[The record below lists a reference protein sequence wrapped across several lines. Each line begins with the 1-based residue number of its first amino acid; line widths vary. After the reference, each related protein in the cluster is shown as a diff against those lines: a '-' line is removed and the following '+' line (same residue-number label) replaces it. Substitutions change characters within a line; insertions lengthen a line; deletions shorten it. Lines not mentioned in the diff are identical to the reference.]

1 MENKILNAVMI
12 AAAGGIVAKVL
23 KTVRDRK
30 IEKEL
35 YDTEVICDEQSD
47 KE

>member
-12 AAAGGIVAKVL
+12 AVAGGIVAKVL
-23 KTVRDRK
+23 KIVRDRK

-35 YDTEVICDEQSD
+35 YDTEVVCDE
-47 KE
+47 

>member
-12 AAAGGIVAKVL
+12 AVAGGIVAKVL

-30 IEKEL
+30 IEKKL
-35 YDTEVICDEQSD
+35 YDTEVVCDEQSD